1 MVGWGFAGLQLLI
14 WVSFHLIARLYSRD
28 SLTPWDLLLL
38 RALGGFLAALPLLV
52 WRGPPRLPPR
62 RMAAV
67 VALAGFGFPIGAYA
81 GYALAPTAH
90 GALLLAGSLPLVL
103 ALLGWALGWTR
114 IGWRRWLSLAGIVA
128 GTALLTLSGG
138 TAAGPGA
145 WIGDLLFI
153 AGNTAWALYTL
164 LAARWRLSA
173 VAAAMSFGLC
183 VAPLYVPV
191 FLLFDLPSNLAR
203 VPWSSILFNLVFQ
216 GMLSGVLN
224 GIIYTEC
231 VRRLG
236 AGTTTLVGAMV
247 PAIAASLAWPLL
259 GETLG
264 PPAIAGIALV
274 TLATLAGARWA
285 GR

>member
-1 MVGWGFAGLQLLI
+1 V
-14 WVSFHLIARLYSRD
+14 
-28 SLTPWDLLLL
+28 LL
-38 RALGGFLAALPLLV
+38 RALGGFLAALPLLL
-52 WRGPPRLPPR
+52 WRGPPKLPPR
-62 RMAAV
+62 RLAAV
-67 VALAGFGFPIGAYA
+67 VGLAGFGFPVGAYA

-90 GALLLAGSLPLVL
+90 GAVLLAGSLPLVT
-103 ALLGWALGWTR
+103 AVIGWVLGWTR
-114 IGWRRWLSLAGIVA
+114 IGLGRGLSLAGIVA
-128 GTALLTLSGG
+128 GTALLALSGG

-145 WIGDLLFI
+145 WLGDLLFI
-153 AGNTAWALYTL
+153 AANCAWGLYTL
-164 LAARWRLSA
+164 LAARWRLPA
-173 VAAAMSFGLC
+173 IDAAMSFGLC

-191 FLLFDLPSNLAR
+191 FLVFDLPSKLGEA
-203 VPWSSILFNLVFQ
+203 PWSIILFNLVFQ

-236 AGTTTLVGAMV
+236 PGMTTLVGAMV

-259 GETLG
+259 GEALG

-274 TLATLAGARWA
+274 TVATLAGVRWA

>member
-1 MVGWGFAGLQLLI
+1 MLGWGFAGVQLLL
-14 WVSFHLIARLYSRD
+14 WVGFHLITRLYSRD

-38 RALGGFLAALPLLV
+38 RALGGFVVTLPLLL
-52 WRGPPRLPPR
+52 WRGPPRLPSR
-62 RMAAV
+62 QMIAV
-67 VALAGFGFPIGAYA
+67 VALAGFGFPVGAYA

-90 GALLLAGSLPLVL
+90 GALLLAGSLPLVT
-103 ALLGWALGWTR
+103 ALLGWVLGWTR
-114 IGWRRWLSLAGIVA
+114 IGLGRGLSLIGIVA

-153 AGNTAWALYTL
+153 AGNSAWALYTL
-164 LAARWRLSA
+164 LAARWRLAA
-173 VAAAMSFGLC
+173 VDAAMAFGLC
-183 VAPLYVPV
+183 VAPIYVPI
-191 FLLFDLPSNLAR
+191 FLLFDLPSNLGQ
-203 VPWSSILFNLVFQ
+203 VPWSTILLNLVFQ

-224 GIIYTEC
+224 GIVYTQC
-231 VRRLG
+231 VRLLG
-236 AGTTTLVGAMV
+236 PGMTTLVGAMV

-264 PPAIAGIALV
+264 PPAIAGIAMV